1 MNEYMSN
8 YYFHLLF
15 FPLLFLKFLRFQVL
29 KLKTLKIKKNKI
41 YVTNF
46 ICPKEEKVNKKKVII
61 TIIKDETK
69 KFILTKMMK
78 RAQRQ

>member
-1 MNEYMSN
+1 MSN

-15 FPLLFLKFLRFQVL
+15 FSLFFLKFFTISSI
-29 KLKTLKIKKNKI
+29 KTENFKNQEKYKI